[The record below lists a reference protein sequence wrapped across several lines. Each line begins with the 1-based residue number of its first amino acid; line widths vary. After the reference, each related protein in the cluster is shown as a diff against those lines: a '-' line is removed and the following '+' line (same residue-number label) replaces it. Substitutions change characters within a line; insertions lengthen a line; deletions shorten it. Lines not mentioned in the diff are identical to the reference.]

1 MSLTSSPTY
10 VSFFFI
16 GKTHTSSAILG
27 KMCYLRIE
35 VGACRVIEDSAIG
48 NSCFHM
54 VLCLNRLRGP
64 PLNAPIPN

>member
-54 VLCLNRLRGP
+54 VL
-64 PLNAPIPN
+64 